1 MSEGLSATVK
11 LVNRLGL
18 HARAAAKLVDL
29 ANRYESHIEVSKGD
43 QVADAKS
50 IMGVLLLCCEQ
61 GAKIRIRASGADA
74 AAALDSLRALVA
86 AGFGEAS

>member
-50 IMGVLLLCCEQ
+50 IMGVLLLCGEQ